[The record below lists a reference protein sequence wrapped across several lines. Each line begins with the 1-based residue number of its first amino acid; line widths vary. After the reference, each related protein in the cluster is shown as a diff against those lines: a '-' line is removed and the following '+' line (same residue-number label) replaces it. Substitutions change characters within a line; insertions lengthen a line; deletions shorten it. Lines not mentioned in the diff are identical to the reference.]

1 MVCYRFFFCCEKKFD
16 VWKPQLDSGTSPT
29 CSQNISMNRSLSGFS
44 PPVDVPLFFPLPPC
58 IIQTLRRVVE
68 PERGQNC
75 FSILTPGRTIDFEV
89 DNPWLVLLVVR
100 ALRLFLGAH
109 YDTLPAPT
117 FFSHLCLRPRGVS
130 RTVTPKQAC
139 MFTGTT
145 EKPSVAAGNGQ
156 GFTSTDRT
164 PGGSTSGDSGASALT
179 SWEEGDTD
187 RASDRKG
194 GLHEVGTPVADENY
208 RGIMTV
214 DVVARSDSALDGNE
228 GGPESNRS
236 PGGIMALFSYS
247 GRRSSVDFTGSAGG
261 GSSESATGTEEASPR
276 AGVEEIGGGG
286 VTEEKPLTASELL
299 ATKGVT
305 KRLSLSKKLSAT
317 TATTGPL
324 KGKRFDRMALPM
336 DQTGQQERR
345 ERGFPEDAEFMPSE
359 FRNGRIDCR
368 CRVFR

>member
-1 MVCYRFFFCCEKKFD
+1 M
-16 VWKPQLDSGTSPT
+16 
-29 CSQNISMNRSLSGFS
+29 
-44 PPVDVPLFFPLPPC
+44 
-58 IIQTLRRVVE
+58 VE
-68 PERGQNC
+68 PERAQNC
-75 FSILTPGRTIDFEV
+75 FSLLTPGRTIDFEV

-117 FFSHLCLRPRGVS
+117 FFSHLCLRPRGVG
-130 RTVTPKQAC
+130 RAVTPK
-139 MFTGTT
+139 
-145 EKPSVAAGNGQ
+145 PSFAAGNGQ
-156 GFTSTDRT
+156 GLTSTERT
-164 PGGSTSGDSGASALT
+164 LGGSTSGDSGASALT
-179 SWEEGDTD
+179 SWSEGDTD
-187 RASDRKG
+187 RASDNRG
-194 GLHEVGTPVADENY
+194 DLHEMITPVAEEND

-214 DVVARSDSALDGNE
+214 DVAARSDSALDSKE

-236 PGGIMALFSYS
+236 PGGVMALFSYS

-261 GSSESATGTEEASPR
+261 GSSESATATEEASPR
-276 AGVEEIGGGG
+276 AGVEGGGGGG
-286 VTEEKPLTASELL
+286 VKEEEKPLTASELL

-359 FRNGRIDCR
+359 FRSGRFDCR
-368 CRVFR
+368 CRLFRAMPPSGRFTGVGTLTLQT